1 MLLLINKSLFFIWLK
16 IAKKFHCS
24 NLSSN
29 FSSIYLENFV
39 NFLRGVKAKFYFD
52 RSGNSFYIIENN
64 KKIAFNDKIRG
75 IDLYRD
81 GISKRAEFIFFS
93 YCLDKISFS
102 KNDII
107 IDCGANYGD
116 LYLKLSNLIEPENYI
131 GIEPSPSDF
140 ETLKLN
146 TDNKCRIIN
155 KGLGNT
161 NGTLPFYISLS
172 EADSSF
178 IKPSHFT
185 KTINIPVIRLDKLI
199 EELNLNR
206 IKLLKVEA
214 EGYEPEVLEGL
225 ADKIEICEYIAI
237 DGGYERGAKNE
248 QTFTAVT
255 NYLLDNNFKMIDIYL
270 PWCRALFINRKNFRK

>member
-1 MLLLINKSLFFIWLK
+1 
-16 IAKKFHCS
+16 
-24 NLSSN
+24 
-29 FSSIYLENFV
+29 
-39 NFLRGVKAKFYFD
+39 
-52 RSGNSFYIIENN
+52 
-64 KKIAFNDKIRG
+64 
-75 IDLYRD
+75 
-81 GISKRAEFIFFS
+81 
-93 YCLDKISFS
+93 
-102 KNDII
+102 
-107 IDCGANYGD
+107 
-116 LYLKLSNLIEPENYI
+116 LIEPENYI
-131 GIEPSPSDF
+131 GIEPSPPDF

-178 IKPSHFT
+178 IKPNHFT
-185 KTINIPVIRLDKLI
+185 KIINIPVIRLDKLI

-225 ADKIEICEYIAI
+225 ADKIEMCEYIAI
-237 DGGYERGAKNE
+237 DGGYERGVKNE

-270 PWCRALFINRKNFRK
+270 PWCRALFINRKNFKK

>member
-1 MLLLINKSLFFIWLK
+1 MLLLINKSLFFLWLK

-93 YCLDKISFS
+93 YCLDKVSFS

-146 TDNKCRIIN
+146 TDKKCRIIN

-178 IKPSHFT
+178 IKPNHFT

-237 DGGYERGAKNE
+237 DGGYERGVKNE

-270 PWCRALFINRKNFRK
+270 PWCRALFINKKNFQK